1 MDAKARANCD
11 VLKASVAAI
20 VQLSVQLIVS
30 VITQNPYTAEYF
42 GDAYRKIGGTA
53 WTKVVLEQGVALA
66 TGQTSEILSQ
76 QYDHSG
82 LCSRFGGN
90 FDAHNE
96 QHMNELHAL
105 LEGAVSRY
113 RGQLAANTESA
124 NNGTLAPESGS
135 PSALLDLMFSSTWA
149 DEALSLRVLK
159 NPNII
164 ER

>member
-1 MDAKARANCD
+1 
-11 VLKASVAAI
+11 
-20 VQLSVQLIVS
+20 
-30 VITQNPYTAEYF
+30 
-42 GDAYRKIGGTA
+42 
-53 WTKVVLEQGVALA
+53 
-66 TGQTSEILSQ
+66 
-76 QYDHSG
+76 
-82 LCSRFGGN
+82 
-90 FDAHNE
+90 
-96 QHMNELHAL
+96 MNELHAA

-164 ER
+164 EK